1 MNQMTDEEIASKVQ
15 TGDTESFGII
25 VERYAPKITRYA
37 RKFLSHIQDIE
48 DLVQEVFL
56 KAYANILSY
65 DAKMKFSPW
74 LYRIAHN
81 EFVNAL
87 KKKTRL
93 PLPLFELDVLFPHL
107 PAKETADSETN
118 EREIKLMLKDY
129 LDQISPKYRE
139 VLVLY
144 YFQELDYQEIAEIL
158 HIPVSTVGVRL
169 NRAKF
174 ILKNNFKK
182 HEHA

>member
-1 MNQMTDEEIASKVQ
+1 MNQTTDEEIASKVQ
-15 TGDTESFGII
+15 TGDTESFGIL

-37 RKFLSHIQDIE
+37 RKFLSHTQDIE
-48 DLVQEVFL
+48 DLIQEVFL
-56 KAYANILSY
+56 KAYANILSF

-93 PLPLFELDVLFPHL
+93 PLPLFEFDILFPHL

-118 EREIKLMLKDY
+118 EREIKLMLENY
-129 LDQISPKYRE
+129 LDKIGPKYRE
-139 VLVLY
+139 TLLLY
-144 YFQELDYQEIAEIL
+144 YFENLGYQEIAEVL

-169 NRAKF
+169 SRGKNILRKILDKQAK
-174 ILKNNFKK
+174 
-182 HEHA
+182 